1 LGIKAHIIAFI
12 EFSVG
17 LEMNISVILLF
28 IILFKEVFMKNTIG
42 KTGVNTIL
50 SNVWCGIVLLPGI
63 IPIQR
68 EDYKL

>member
-12 EFSVG
+12 EFSDG
-17 LEMNISVILLF
+17 LEINISVILFSL
-28 IILFKEVFMKNTIG
+28 ILFKEVFVKNAIG
-42 KTGVNTIL
+42 KTVFTTIL

-68 EDYKL
+68 EN